1 MFFVCCGLPVEESIQ
16 KTRASITWRSV
27 DFSPRMAST
36 IEVEVVVIL
45 TLSLNSNDMQTS
57 EFQEKI
63 TSKVETCK
71 SISDVAVIIPLCSH
85 LESTPGHCAS
95 SDDEP
100 TQSAA
105 MQQLAT
111 PEGLGE
117 PGWMWTSGL
126 CKERSVLLDRNS
138 ISPVLGRT
146 AQYSIRVCKS
156 GDISGVGDF
165 G

>member
-1 MFFVCCGLPVEESIQ
+1 MKIGRLFSEN
-16 KTRASITWRSV
+16 SV
-27 DFSPRMAST
+27 DLA

-117 PGWMWTSGL
+117 PG
-126 CKERSVLLDRNS
+126 
-138 ISPVLGRT
+138 
-146 AQYSIRVCKS
+146 
-156 GDISGVGDF
+156 
-165 G
+165 

>member
-1 MFFVCCGLPVEESIQ
+1 MKIGRLFSENG
-16 KTRASITWRSV
+16 V
-27 DFSPRMAST
+27 DLA

-63 TSKVETCK
+63 TSKVERCK

-117 PGWMWTSGL
+117 PG
-126 CKERSVLLDRNS
+126 
-138 ISPVLGRT
+138 
-146 AQYSIRVCKS
+146 
-156 GDISGVGDF
+156 
-165 G
+165 